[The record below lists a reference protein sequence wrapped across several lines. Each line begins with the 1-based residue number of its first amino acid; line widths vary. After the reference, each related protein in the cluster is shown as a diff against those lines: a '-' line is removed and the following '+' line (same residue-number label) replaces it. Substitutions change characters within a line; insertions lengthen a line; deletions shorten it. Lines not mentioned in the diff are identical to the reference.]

1 LPHLED
7 FVNLQLC
14 KNINLRERNPDA
26 GVSRIFTKY
35 DEENPDLSV
44 EEVLAITASHFN
56 TTPDTIIR
64 KLWG

>member
-1 LPHLED
+1 M
-7 FVNLQLC
+7 NLQLC
-14 KNINLRERNPDA
+14 KNIYLRERYPDA